1 MKNIFYHITKKTLKQ
16 NRTRTWLTIIGVLL
30 STAMITAVTTFG
42 ASFRQFLIDYTI
54 QQDGNWHVS
63 ISNLTENDLK
73 HITDNDSVAHTT
85 VLTSI
90 GTAPSEDLADS
101 FPSNPYF
108 YIQSMPDTALEELP
122 VSLSSGRLPQ
132 NDSELIVPDYL
143 SHYNSELLGFSTGN
157 SLTLDIDIGNDNT
170 TPLTAEIKKDFTI
183 VGTYSHFPNSSFG
196 SGGHEVFCGSLSKSF
211 SKILSDARVSDAEN
225 AFSAYIRFQHPKDTY
240 QLTEKLISEFES
252 VS

>member
-85 VLTSI
+85 VLTSMVLLRQKI
-90 GTAPSEDLADS
+90 WQIVFLRILIFIFKVCPTQHWKNFLFLCHPAD
-101 FPSNPYF
+101 FLKMIRN
-108 YIQSMPDTALEELP
+108 
-122 VSLSSGRLPQ
+122 
-132 NDSELIVPDYL
+132 
-143 SHYNSELLGFSTGN
+143 LLF
-157 SLTLDIDIGNDNT
+157 LTIYPI
-170 TPLTAEIKKDFTI
+170 TI
-183 VGTYSHFPNSSFG
+183 VSFWD
-196 SGGHEVFCGSLSKSF
+196 SLPE
-211 SKILSDARVSDAEN
+211 IL
-225 AFSAYIRFQHPKDTY
+225 
-240 QLTEKLISEFES
+240 
-252 VS
+252 